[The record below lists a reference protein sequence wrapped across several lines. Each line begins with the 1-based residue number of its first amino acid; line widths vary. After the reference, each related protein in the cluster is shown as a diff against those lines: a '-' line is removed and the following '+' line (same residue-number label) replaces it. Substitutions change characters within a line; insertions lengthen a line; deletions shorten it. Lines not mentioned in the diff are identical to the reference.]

1 MQNQGRD
8 GRRTREESLNSDKA
22 EEKNSL
28 AAANRLFKLSVI
40 TDAITMMG
48 LIRGIKPFIHK
59 CCVKI
64 GQREEAGEGG
74 ERGGLNIN
82 VGGVGD

>member
-1 MQNQGRD
+1 M
-8 GRRTREESLNSDKA
+8 
-22 EEKNSL
+22 

-64 GQREEAGEGG
+64 GQREEA
-74 ERGGLNIN
+74 ERRHEYKFGRGRRLRTKGNKKEKRRKSEK
-82 VGGVGD
+82 

>member
-1 MQNQGRD
+1 MIF
-8 GRRTREESLNSDKA
+8 K
-22 EEKNSL
+22 KNSL

-59 CCVKI
+59 CYAKI
-64 GQREEAGEGG
+64 GQREEA
-74 ERGGLNIN
+74 ERRHEYKCGRCRRLRTKGNKKEKKKI
-82 VGGVGD
+82 

>member
-1 MQNQGRD
+1 MQNQGR
-8 GRRTREESLNSDKA
+8 GGSKIEESLNSDNKS
-22 EEKNSL
+22 SL

-59 CCVKI
+59 CYVKK
-64 GQREEAGEGG
+64 GA
-74 ERGGLNIN
+74 ERGGR
-82 VGGVGD
+82 VET